1 MLKYHNMCEKA
12 NFIVEG
18 LKLDLYVSYLY
29 SKKVI
34 IKNIKKFG
42 GTKIEKKNSGAKS
55 FFFFQNAK
63 KHPGRQNGK
72 KKIRGRYAKQDIF

>member
-1 MLKYHNMCEKA
+1 MCEKA

-42 GTKIEKKNSGAKS
+42 GTKIEKKKFGGVTLNL
-55 FFFFQNAK
+55 FFFSKCK
-63 KHPGRQNGK
+63 KNIRGCQNGNK
-72 KKIRGRYAKQDIF
+72 KKFGGVTLNKTFFF

>member
-42 GTKIEKKNSGAKS
+42 GTKIEKKTRRKL
-55 FFFFQNAK
+55 
-63 KHPGRQNGK
+63 
-72 KKIRGRYAKQDIF
+72 KQG

>member
-42 GTKIEKKNSGAKS
+42 GTKIEKKNSGAL
-55 FFFFQNAK
+55 
-63 KHPGRQNGK
+63 R
-72 KKIRGRYAKQDIF
+72 